1 MTKSVLI
8 IDDEVVLST
17 AYELALSKAGFT
29 VYVAERGQ
37 QGLELVEK
45 HHPQLIL
52 LDMLM
57 PEMNGID
64 FLNTLREKKL
74 LKTTK
79 VIAFSNIDNPEVVT
93 AAKKAGA
100 TDYLLK
106 VNYTPHEV
114 TELVAKLLK

>member
-8 IDDEVVLST
+8 VDDEVVLST